1 MKLPHFLL
9 LLISCMALGQ
19 EPNFQLLNRS
29 ITVEDPDIYNSI
41 ILGAR
46 EYNQEIYYV
55 GSTGVYTQFSYIFV
69 GKINSLGE
77 QEWLT
82 YIDNDFDENK
92 NIYRNNQFTIDA
104 EGNLLVVFSKWD
116 ESTGSLINNGDYNLV
131 KLDQG
136 GNILWS
142 YRSENIIREINSFI
156 EIAQDGNYLCVSNT
170 EDESGVADIQIEKLN
185 PSGEVLWSSTNFVDG
200 DYYLISKTAIA
211 QPNGDLYIG
220 GSYCYNVPNII
231 LDTIIINYTYTCDTY
246 LLKTDSMGNK
256 LWDRRYDVAD
266 NNGHGFFHAVNDTTL
281 LLSTLM
287 RNIDYFLPLG
297 QLDYPYIATYDSS
310 GTLINERSYYMD
322 PVTGGNPALLS
333 VVIDTS
339 SNSMYGVT
347 SKLEVNPG
355 HPAKAWLWKVDIATL
370 DTLWTKTII
379 ADPEIYTEFHDIQLT
394 CDGGLLGAAST
405 DPPNDVPNPLPQ
417 IGWVCKM
424 GPNGEYC
431 DGWDCM
437 DSILISNLA
446 GTCSPQ
452 DTISSLVEELLGLK
466 IDFKVYPSLI
476 QRGNSVA
483 FSLSQPLPSNLAWS
497 LYDVNGLVHR
507 SVRIPANQTSGNIT
521 LNYQPSGIYFWTLSN
536 GSQKLANGQLIV
548 E

>member
-9 LLISCMALGQ
+9 LLISCIALGQ
-19 EPNFQLLNRS
+19 EPNFQLLNRA

-46 EYNQEIYYV
+46 EYNQDIYFV
-55 GSTGVYTQFSYIFV
+55 GQTGVYSQFIDSFI

-77 QEWLT
+77 FQWLT
-82 YIDNDFDENK
+82 FIDESPIGNNIYKNNQLTIDEEGNILCIYTKWNGTNGIGIDN
-92 NIYRNNQFTIDA
+92 A
-104 EGNLLVVFSKWD
+104 
-116 ESTGSLINNGDYNLV
+116 DYVLV
-131 KLDQG
+131 KLNTAG
-136 GNILWS
+136 EILWS
-142 YRSENIIREINSFI
+142 YRSVNTILEINPLISLLP
-156 EIAQDGNYLCVSNT
+156 DGNYLTVSNT
-170 EDESGVADIQIEKLN
+170 QVASAITDIQIEKLN

-200 DYYLISKTAIA
+200 DYYLSARTAIA

-266 NNGHGFFHAVNDTTL
+266 ENGYGFFHAVNDTTL

-297 QLDYPYIATYDSS
+297 QLDYPYLATYDST

-339 SNSMYGVT
+339 INSMYGVT
-347 SKLEVNPG
+347 SKFEVNPG

-424 GPNGEYC
+424 GPNGECC

-437 DSILISNLA
+437 DSIYISNLA
-446 GTCSPQ
+446 GTCSAQ

-466 IDFKVYPSLI
+466 IDFKVYPNLI
-476 QRGNSVA
+476 NRGSSVA
-483 FSLSQPLPSNLAWS
+483 YSLSQPVLSNLVWS

-507 SVRIPANQTSGNIT
+507 SVRIPANQTSGIIT
-521 LNYQPSGIYFWTLSN
+521 LYYQPSGIYFWTLSN
-536 GSQKLANGQLIV
+536 GNQKLANGQLIV